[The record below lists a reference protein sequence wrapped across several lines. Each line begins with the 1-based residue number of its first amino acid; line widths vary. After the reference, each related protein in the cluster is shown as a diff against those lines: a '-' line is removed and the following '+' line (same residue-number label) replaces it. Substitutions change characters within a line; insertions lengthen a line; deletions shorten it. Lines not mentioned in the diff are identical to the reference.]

1 MFENLAYTPIDLPKL
16 VLDEQLLI
24 NTVNIDY
31 TGANGGL
38 WYWLPLIGRIESQE
52 YFQNPTLFE
61 KSYDLRYQET
71 GDITINEY
79 AYSNLKPLYDH
90 MQLLPLEITH
100 AQIISQTA
108 DIGKHFDLKKING
121 EFFDDYPGVNDNNEP
136 ASYRILLNQFD
147 KESFYVAEGFGQPNH
162 YIHLPADTNTFAFN
176 EKTYL
181 HGATKLENP
190 KFIVVIFGLIDTVKH
205 IELVKRS
212 KEKYKE
218 YTIEF

>member
-1 MFENLAYTPIDLPKL
+1 MFKNLAYTPIDLPNL
-16 VLDEQLLI
+16 LLDEKLLI
-24 NTVNIDY
+24 DIVNLDY

-38 WYWLPLIGRIESQE
+38 WLWLPLIGRVESQE
-52 YFQNPTLFE
+52 CFQNPALFE
-61 KSYDLRYQET
+61 KSYGLRYRET
-71 GDITINEY
+71 GEVIINEY
-79 AYSNLKPLYDH
+79 AYTKLKPLYDH

-100 AQIISQTA
+100 AQIVSQTA
-108 DIGKHFDLKKING
+108 DTGQHFDLKKINN
-121 EFFDDYPGVNDNNEP
+121 EFFDDYPGVNDCNEP

-147 KESFYVAEGFGQPNH
+147 KESFYVAENFGQSNH

-181 HGATKLENP
+181 HGADKLENP

-205 IELVKRS
+205 LELVKRS
-212 KEKYKE
+212 KEKYKK